1 MSDELIVDD
10 ERLERV
16 DGDDVEVDV
25 DLGDG
30 GEMLPQY
37 P

>member
-1 MSDELIVDD
+1 VDD

-16 DGDDVEVDV
+16 DGDDVNEDADV
-25 DLGDG
+25 DDG
-30 GEMLPQY
+30 GEILPQY